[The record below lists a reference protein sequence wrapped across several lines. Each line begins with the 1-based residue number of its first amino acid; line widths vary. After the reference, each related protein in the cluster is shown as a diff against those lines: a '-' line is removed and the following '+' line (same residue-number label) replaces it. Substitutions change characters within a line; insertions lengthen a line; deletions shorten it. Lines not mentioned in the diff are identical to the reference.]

1 MTTQITSREELNNR
15 ENISLLVHTFY
26 GKIRK
31 DEMLGPIFNGI
42 IKDWPE
48 HLDRLTDFWETNLL
62 FTRKYKGN
70 PLEVHNEVDRR
81 MDQVI
86 TMEHFGRWLQL
97 WLNTI
102 DGLFTGKNAEVAKSR
117 ARKMSTIMFLSIFRS
132 RG

>member
-1 MTTQITSREELNNR
+1 MMQITTKKELDNR
-15 ENISLLVHTFY
+15 ENISLLVNTFY

-70 PLEVHNEVDRR
+70 PLEVHNNVDRQ

-102 DGLFTGKNAEVAKSR
+102 DELFTGKNAEVAKLR

-132 RG
+132 RD

>member
-1 MTTQITSREELNNR
+1 MMQITLKKELDNR
-15 ENISLLVHTFY
+15 ENISLLVNTFY

-70 PLEVHNEVDRR
+70 PLEVHNNVDRQ

-102 DGLFTGKNAEVAKSR
+102 DELFTGKNAEVAKLR
-117 ARKMSTIMFLSIFRS
+117 ARKMSTIMFLSIFNSRS
-132 RG
+132 

>member
-1 MTTQITSREELNNR
+1 MMQITLKKELDNR
-15 ENISLLVHTFY
+15 ENISLLVNTFY

-70 PLEVHNEVDRR
+70 PLEVHNNVDRQ
-81 MDQVI
+81 MEQII

-102 DGLFTGKNAEVAKSR
+102 DELFTGKNAEVAKLR
-117 ARKMSTIMFLSIFRS
+117 ARKMSTIMFLSIFNSRS
-132 RG
+132 